1 MRQNTNYWAQKFYE
15 VAPNWA
21 LVSWLI
27 YTAPVVMSEKTFQ
40 GLPKDIQAAL
50 EKAGAESATWQRHS
64 RSRAKDR
71 CSSRSGQRGV
81 QVTAPDREPFR
92 KASEALYDKMLT
104 KPEEKSLL
112 ATIQHAK

>member
-1 MRQNTNYWAQKFYE
+1 
-15 VAPNWA
+15 
-21 LVSWLI
+21 
-27 YTAPVVMSEKTFQ
+27 MSEKTFQ

-50 EKAGAESATWQRHS
+50 EKAGAKSATWQRQLAVKS
-64 RSRAKDR
+64 EGPLLEQIKAK
-71 CSSRSGQRGV
+71 GV
-81 QVTAPDREPFR
+81 QVTTPDREPFR